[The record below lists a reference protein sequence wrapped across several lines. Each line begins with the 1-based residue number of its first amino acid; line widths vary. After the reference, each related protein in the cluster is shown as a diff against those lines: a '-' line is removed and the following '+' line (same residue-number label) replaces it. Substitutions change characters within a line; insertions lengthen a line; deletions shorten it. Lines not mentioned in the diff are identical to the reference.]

1 MLANEIFHY
10 LHSYQDNL
18 RNSPEKNLSFH
29 SFVAGIKCILPKKR
43 VQEFLMAIDV
53 TSAGTPRE
61 KLLWAFR
68 FSLLRWFMWVNSLDR
83 IYTVRINSR
92 GSISTLFRM
101 YDVDGNG
108 VIDQDEMTKIV
119 QVSEKLLGLML
130 KIYVISVT
138 WIERVTRRKI
148 VIIIKISGNCSSIL
162 IIFILLI
169 INNNNNNIIKNN
181 NNNNRQYTTCWVLG
195 HPSRKT
201 LLKKEQRTS
210 STGV

>member
-119 QVSEKLLGLML
+119 QVSEQLLGLML
-130 KIYVISVT
+130 KIYVISFT
-138 WIERVTRRKI
+138 WQEKLTQRM
-148 VIIIKISGNCSSIL
+148 IIKISVNCSSSL
-162 IIFILLI
+162 TIFILPII
-169 INNNNNNIIKNN
+169 INNNNNN
-181 NNNNRQYTTCWVLG
+181 NNRQSTTCWVLG

-201 LLKKEQRTS
+201 LLKRERRIS